1 MGVATLR
8 SYEVAGIPEDFTI
21 EPLNC
26 MSDTDSADNVR
37 PSSRASKNSSGD
49 RAKDDIGGEVT
60 SVNAPLCLVFGR
72 RAR

>member
-26 MSDTDSADNVR
+26 MSNHVLSCALITNLHAR
-37 PSSRASKNSSGD
+37 SSGHSGVVSSTH
-49 RAKDDIGGEVT
+49 A
-60 SVNAPLCLVFGR
+60 F
-72 RAR
+72 